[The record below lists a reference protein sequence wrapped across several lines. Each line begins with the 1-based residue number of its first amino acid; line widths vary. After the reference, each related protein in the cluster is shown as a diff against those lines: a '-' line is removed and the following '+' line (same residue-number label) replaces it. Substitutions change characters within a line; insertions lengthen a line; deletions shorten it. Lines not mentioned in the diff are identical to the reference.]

1 MKKHISK
8 SLAAVLLSLFGLSS
22 NVVGMENSGGNNRPR
37 PKVIKHYNVKHVST
51 ETSGQAIDYKGPL
64 NILVIGGF
72 NGEFE
77 AKQLVALLCHNEFGL
92 KLPQIQG
99 IDKYEEGKV
108 YELDNQSNIRVTY
121 FDVMHFNNKKF
132 MEKNKYDM
140 EFITRNSNIV
150 LYIFGPTDDC
160 FQRLQNFYHTFN
172 HWWCGKDYDYDKYPY
187 KPFGDHRRKWFDP
200 VLKAMGAENARHRY
214 IYFLYYG
221 TRAEESKFLD
231 CKCDDE
237 SSDTCPGCKH
247 AIGYFVAAMPDAR
260 SIVGDLFHEN
270 ASINALRDHIF
281 NDKESFQITNKFNNQ
296 NIRGEISIPLF
307 NKKTEGTGFEKKEN
321 LKTKIIT
328 GTLVT
333 AALLGTTGVAYK
345 FYKKF
350 KSKNQTS
357 NKNQQLEIKDKSIK
371 QIDTKS
377 VS

>member
-51 ETSGQAIDYKGPL
+51 ETSGQAINYQGPL

-160 FQRLQNFYHTFN
+160 FKRLQNFYHTFN

-187 KPFGDHRRKWFDP
+187 EIVMNRDGWFRP
-200 VLKAMGAENARHRY
+200 VLKAMGAEKARHRY

-221 TRAEESKFLD
+221 TSNERNKFLN
-231 CKCDDE
+231 CKCAVYDVQEDDYVIK
-237 SSDTCPGCKH
+237 KH
-247 AIGYFVAAMPDAR
+247 ASNCKYFIDEFVAAMPDSR

-270 ASINALRDHIF
+270 ASINGLRDYIF
-281 NDKESFQITNKFNNQ
+281 DDKEPFQLTKLFSNQ
-296 NIRGEISIPLF
+296 NIRGGLYIPLLD
-307 NKKTEGTGFEKKEN
+307 KKTEGTGFEKKN
-321 LKTKIIT
+321 IQSGKYWQ
-328 GTLVT
+328 G
-333 AALLGTTGVAYK
+333 Y
-345 FYKKF
+345 
-350 KSKNQTS
+350 
-357 NKNQQLEIKDKSIK
+357 
-371 QIDTKS
+371 
-377 VS
+377 